1 MKTESQNAILRK
13 HLKNGKSIAPLQ
25 ALNQYGIYRLA
36 SRCFDL
42 RNDPKKPLNIKTEII
57 RVGAVKYAK
66 YYL

>member
-13 HLKNGKSIAPLQ
+13 HLKSGKSIAPLQ

-42 RNDPKKPLNIKTEII
+42 RNDPKKPLNIKTEMIHE
-57 RVGAVKYAK
+57 GPVKYAK